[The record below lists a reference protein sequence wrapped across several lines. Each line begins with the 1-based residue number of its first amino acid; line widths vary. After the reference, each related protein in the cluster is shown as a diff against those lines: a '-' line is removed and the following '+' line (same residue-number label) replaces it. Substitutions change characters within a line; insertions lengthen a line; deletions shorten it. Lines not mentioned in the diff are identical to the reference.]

1 MSEKDDRDKRASRD
15 ISILTSNEDIDPIL
29 TLMEEGLKKYISSIV
44 TELLHINYVGSN
56 YSDHQRQQTPQ
67 HELEH
72 QRPRHVR
79 ARKKPPPERDDLRAA
94 EPVQAGR
101 KARDGGAE
109 EEREQDP
116 EQRPEAGPG
125 RRQSF
130 AAAGQRLERN
140 SAAEEEEA
148 CVRRCSLCGP
158 QYTEIY
164 RILLKN
170 KQEKLK
176 ENDNKDKNAEDQK
189 KCIQIFAQEGSGFNQ
204 RSNQENSYQ
213 RAEVFNEVCTAHA
226 SAKRTSPTASR

>member
-1 MSEKDDRDKRASRD
+1 MSEKDDRDKRGSRD
-15 ISILTSNEDIDPIL
+15 LTILSSNEEMDPIIN
-29 TLMEEGLKKYISSIV
+29 LMEDGLKKYIASIV
-44 TELLHINYVGSN
+44 TELLRINSVGSN
-56 YSDHQRQQTPQ
+56 NSDHQLQQAAQHERRHQRSRDVLARKEQTPQ
-67 HELEH
+67 
-72 QRPRHVR
+72 
-79 ARKKPPPERDDLRAA
+79 RDDLRTAQ
-94 EPVQAGR
+94 PVQARGE
-101 KARDGGAE
+101 ARDGGAE

-204 RSNQENSYQ
+204 RSNQESSYP
-213 RAEVFNEVCTAHA
+213 RTEVFNEVGLA
-226 SAKRTSPTASR
+226 